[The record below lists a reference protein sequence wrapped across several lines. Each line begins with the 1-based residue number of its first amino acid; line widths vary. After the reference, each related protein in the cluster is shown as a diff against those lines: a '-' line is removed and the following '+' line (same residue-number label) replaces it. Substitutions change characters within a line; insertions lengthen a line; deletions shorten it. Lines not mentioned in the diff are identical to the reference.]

1 MAADGSGVTRL
12 KDLRQEG
19 SMRAVFPNSA
29 AQNVEAVFLNTA
41 GGVTGGDHFSID
53 AQVGAQG
60 RLSLTTQAAERIYRA
75 VGTDFATVQNTLSVE
90 QNAQLFWLP
99 QETILFDGCRLKRRL
114 DVEIAQSARFLM
126 LEPLVFGRE
135 ASGED
140 LKSCAFSDRV
150 TLTCEGHPIYADGIQ
165 LNGNI
170 TETLRHVAIGNTA
183 RALANIVLVD
193 PNPGPLLDHLRQLLP
208 PTSGASLVAQNV
220 LVVRQLA
227 ADSFALR
234 QALLP
239 ILTLLTNDAVPKNW
253 RL

>member
-1 MAADGSGVTRL
+1 VAADGSGATRL

-90 QNAQLFWLP
+90 QNARLFWLP

-135 ASGED
+135 ASGEN
-140 LKSCAFSDRV
+140 LKSCAFRDRV
-150 TLTCEGHPIYADGIQ
+150 TLTCEGRPIYADGIQ

-170 TETLRHVAIGNTA
+170 TETLRYVAIGNTA

-193 PNPGPLLDHLRQLLP
+193 PNPEPLLDSLRQLLP

-220 LVVRQLA
+220 LVVRLLA